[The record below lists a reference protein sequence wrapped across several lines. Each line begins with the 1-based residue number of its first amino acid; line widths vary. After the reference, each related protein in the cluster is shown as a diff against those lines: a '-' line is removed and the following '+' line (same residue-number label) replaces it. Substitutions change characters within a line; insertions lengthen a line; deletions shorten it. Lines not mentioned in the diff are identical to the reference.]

1 MGNRFRPMCREARYF
16 GSLREPRST
25 ITAWA
30 LHRVPCKVLAKLG
43 FVRLYRYPMSR
54 LPIFLLVISTA
65 WAHAQYGSTRNSSSP
80 TAGKPIPNHDV
91 PKPPS
96 AGGSDQPSTTF
107 KVSVKLVNV
116 YTTVVDQ
123 HGAPVANL
131 KKEDFAIT
139 EDGVAEK
146 IAVFQR
152 ESELPLS
159 IAIAIDASGSTKKDL
174 KLETDSARRFAHD
187 ILRPIDVLSVYSFS
201 EDINQVVPF
210 TADLKR
216 IDRGI
221 NDITPGSATALYDTI
236 YLASGALMKREGRK
250 VMVLITDGGDTY
262 SKIGYQEAMR
272 AATQSEV
279 LLYSI
284 IMVPVEQS
292 AGRDTGGEHALI
304 QLSRDTGGKHYYAK
318 DLSQLDV
325 AFRQI
330 SDELRT
336 QYLIGYYPSR
346 RLASSD
352 FRKIDVEL
360 VPTVPNANTLQVRH
374 RVGYYTSPLE

>member
-1 MGNRFRPMCREARYF
+1 MRAAQ
-16 GSLREPRST
+16 L
-25 ITAWA
+25 
-30 LHRVPCKVLAKLG
+30 LAKAE
-43 FVRLYRYPMSR
+43 FIRLKLYPMPR
-54 LPIFLLVISTA
+54 LAAFLLAFSCCFA
-65 WAHAQYGSTRNSSSP
+65 FGQYGSVRDQSSP
-80 TAGKPIPNHDV
+80 QGKPIPNRNV
-91 PKPPS
+91 PKPPN
-96 AGGSDQPSTTF
+96 AGQNTSSDSSDQSSTTF
-107 KVSVKLVNV
+107 KVNVKLVNI

-131 KKEDFAIT
+131 TQNDFRVT
-139 EDGVAEK
+139 EDGNPEK
-146 IAVFQR
+146 IAVFQK

-159 IAIAIDASGSTKKDL
+159 IVIAIDASGSTKKDL
-174 KLETDSARRFAHD
+174 RLETDSARRFAHD

-210 TADLKR
+210 TSDLRK

-221 NDITPGSATALYDTI
+221 GDITPGSATALYDTI
-236 YLASGALMKREGRK
+236 YLASSDLVKRQGRK

-262 SKIGYQEAMR
+262 SKYDYQQAMR

-284 IMVPVEQS
+284 IIMPVEQS

-304 QLSRDTGGKHYYAK
+304 QLSKDTGGKHYYAK

-360 VPTVPNANTLQVRH
+360 APTVPQADTLQVRH
-374 RVGYYTSPLE
+374 RSGYYTSPLE

>member
-1 MGNRFRPMCREARYF
+1 MLSIF
-16 GSLREPRST
+16 GFKRLNTHTMLRL
-25 ITAWA
+25 AA
-30 LHRVPCKVLAKLG
+30 LFLAFG
-43 FVRLYRYPMSR
+43 AIAVF
-54 LPIFLLVISTA
+54 
-65 WAHAQYGSTRNSSSP
+65 AQDNSSP
-80 TAGKPIPNHDV
+80 QTPPAGKPIPNHTV

-96 AGGSDQPSTTF
+96 AGGSNSSEQPQPTF
-107 KVSVKLVNV
+107 KVNVKLVNV
-116 YTTVVDQ
+116 YTTVVDE
-123 HGAPVANL
+123 HGAPIANL
-131 KKEDFAIT
+131 KKEDFVLT
-139 EDGVAEK
+139 EDDTPEK

-159 IAIAIDASGSTKKDL
+159 IVIAIDASGSTKKDL

-187 ILRPIDVLSVYSFS
+187 IVRPIDVLSVYSFS
-201 EDINQVVPF
+201 EDVNEVVPF
-210 TADLKR
+210 TSDLKL

-221 NDITPGSATALYDTI
+221 NNIVPGSATALYDTI
-236 YLASGALMKREGRK
+236 YLASRTLLKRQGRK

-262 SKIGYQEAMR
+262 SKIDYQEAVR
-272 AATQSEV
+272 AATQSET

-318 DLSQLDV
+318 DLTQLDV
-325 AFRQI
+325 AFKQI

-346 RLASSD
+346 RLAGSD
-352 FRKIDVEL
+352 FRKIDIQL
-360 VPTVPNANTLQVRH
+360 APTVPNADTLQVRH
-374 RVGYYTSPLE
+374 RAGYYTSPLE

>member
-1 MGNRFRPMCREARYF
+1 M
-16 GSLREPRST
+16 
-25 ITAWA
+25 
-30 LHRVPCKVLAKLG
+30 LAIPA
-43 FVRLYRYPMSR
+43 FSRLYKNPMPR
-54 LPIFLLVISTA
+54 FAFLFLALATTVA
-65 WAHAQYGSTRNSSSP
+65 FAQDNSSTQAP
-80 TAGKPIPNHDV
+80 AGRPIPNRTV

-96 AGGSDQPSTTF
+96 AGGSSSRTSTDQPSPTF

-116 YTTVVDQ
+116 FTTVVDE
-123 HGAPVANL
+123 HGTPIANL
-131 KKEDFAIT
+131 KKEDFSVL
-139 EDGVAEK
+139 EDGNPEK
-146 IAVFQR
+146 IALFQR

-159 IAIAIDASGSTKKDL
+159 IVIAIDASGSTKKDL
-174 KLETDSARRFAHD
+174 KLETDSAKRFAHD
-187 ILRPIDVLSVYSFS
+187 IVRPIDVLSVYSFS
-201 EDINQVVPF
+201 EDINEVVPF
-210 TADLKR
+210 TSDLKR

-221 NDITPGSATALYDTI
+221 GEIVPGSATALYDTI
-236 YLASGALMKREGRK
+236 YLASKNLMKREGRK

-262 SKIGYQEAMR
+262 SKIGYQEAVR

-336 QYLIGYYPSR
+336 QYLIGYYPSQR
-346 RLASSD
+346 MASSD
-352 FRKIDVEL
+352 FRKIDVQL
-360 VPTVPNANTLQVRH
+360 APSVPNANALQVRH

>member
-1 MGNRFRPMCREARYF
+1 MLAISAFR
-16 GSLREPRST
+16 
-25 ITAWA
+25 
-30 LHRVPCKVLAKLG
+30 
-43 FVRLYRYPMSR
+43 RLYKQPMPR
-54 LPIFLLVISTA
+54 LSLLLLTFATA
-65 WAHAQYGSTRNSSSP
+65 VAFGQDGSSP
-80 TAGKPIPNHDV
+80 QPPAGRPIPNRQV
-91 PKPPS
+91 PRPPS
-96 AGGSDQPSTTF
+96 AGGVKNNAQSDQPTF

-116 YTTVVDQ
+116 YTTVVDE

-131 KKEDFAIT
+131 KKEDFNLT
-139 EDGVAEK
+139 EDDNPEK

-159 IAIAIDASGSTKKDL
+159 IVIAIDSSGSTKKDL

-201 EDINQVVPF
+201 EDINEVVPF
-210 TADLKR
+210 TSDLKR

-221 NDITPGSATALYDTI
+221 GEIIPGSATALYDTV
-236 YLASGALMKREGRK
+236 YLASKNLMKRDGRK

-262 SKIGYQEAMR
+262 SKIDYKEAVR

-304 QLSRDTGGKHYYAK
+304 QISRDTGGKHYYAK
-318 DLSQLDV
+318 DLPQLDV
-325 AFRQI
+325 AFKQI

-352 FRKIDVEL
+352 FRKIEL
-360 VPTVPNANTLQVRH
+360 QLSPTVPNANTLQVRH

>member
-1 MGNRFRPMCREARYF
+1 M
-16 GSLREPRST
+16 
-25 ITAWA
+25 
-30 LHRVPCKVLAKLG
+30 LAIS
-43 FVRLYRYPMSR
+43 VVTRLYQYPMPR
-54 LPIFLLVISTA
+54 LALCILTLVSA
-65 WAHAQYGSTRNSSSP
+65 VAFAQDSP
-80 TAGKPIPNHDV
+80 SPQQPSGRPIPNRQV
-91 PKPPS
+91 PRPPS
-96 AGGSDQPSTTF
+96 AGGAKNNAQSDQPTF

-116 YTTVVDQ
+116 YTTVVDE
-123 HGAPVANL
+123 HGAPIANL
-131 KKEDFAIT
+131 KQADFNVT
-139 EDGVAEK
+139 EDGNAEK
-146 IAVFQR
+146 IALFQK

-159 IAIAIDASGSTKKDL
+159 IVIGIDASGSTKKDL
-174 KLETDSARRFAHD
+174 KLETDSAKRFAHD

-201 EDINQVVPF
+201 EDINEVVPF

-221 NDITPGSATALYDTI
+221 GEIVPGSATALYDTI
-236 YLASGALMKREGRK
+236 YLASRNLMKRDGRK

-262 SKIGYQEAMR
+262 SKIDYQAAVR

-318 DLSQLDV
+318 DLGQLDV
-325 AFRQI
+325 AFKQI

-352 FRKIDVEL
+352 FRSIEVRL
-360 VPTVPNANTLQVRH
+360 SPTVPNVNALQVRH

>member
-1 MGNRFRPMCREARYF
+1 M
-16 GSLREPRST
+16 
-25 ITAWA
+25 
-30 LHRVPCKVLAKLG
+30 LAISA
-43 FVRLYRYPMSR
+43 VTRLYHYPMPR
-54 LPIFLLVISTA
+54 LALCFLAVISA
-65 WAHAQYGSTRNSSSP
+65 VASVQESP
-80 TAGKPIPNHDV
+80 SPQQPAGRPIPNRQV
-91 PKPPS
+91 PRPPS
-96 AGGSDQPSTTF
+96 AGGAKKNAQADQPTF

-116 YTTVVDQ
+116 YTTVVDE
-123 HGAPVANL
+123 HGAPIANL
-131 KKEDFAIT
+131 KQTDFNVT
-139 EDGVAEK
+139 EDGNPEK
-146 IAVFQR
+146 IALFQR

-159 IAIAIDASGSTKKDL
+159 IVIGIDASGSTKKDL
-174 KLETDSARRFAHD
+174 KLETDSAKRFAHD

-201 EDINQVVPF
+201 EDINEVVPF
-210 TADLKR
+210 TSDLKR
-216 IDRGI
+216 IDHGI
-221 NDITPGSATALYDTI
+221 GEIVPGSATALYDTI
-236 YLASGALMKREGRK
+236 YLASKNLMKRDGRK

-262 SKIGYQEAMR
+262 SKIDYQEAVR

-325 AFRQI
+325 AFKQI

-352 FRKIDVEL
+352 FRKIEVEL
-360 VPTVPNANTLQVRH
+360 APTVPNASTLQVRH

>member
-1 MGNRFRPMCREARYF
+1 M
-16 GSLREPRST
+16 
-25 ITAWA
+25 
-30 LHRVPCKVLAKLG
+30 LAIFQEK
-43 FVRLYRYPMSR
+43 RLYKDPMPR
-54 LPIFLLVISTA
+54 IFALLLILLTSFA
-65 WAHAQYGSTRNSSSP
+65 FAQDNSQAPPPS
-80 TAGKPIPNHDV
+80 GKPIPNHSV
-91 PKPPS
+91 PRPPS
-96 AGGSDQPSTTF
+96 AGGTSTDQPSTTF

-116 YTTVVDQ
+116 FTTVVDE
-123 HGAPVANL
+123 HGAPIGNL
-131 KKEDFAIT
+131 KKEDFNVL
-139 EDGVAEK
+139 EDGNPEK
-146 IAVFQR
+146 IALFQK
-152 ESELPLS
+152 ESELPLT

-174 KLETDSARRFAHD
+174 KLETDSAKRFAHD
-187 ILRPIDVLSVYSFS
+187 ILRPIDKLSVYAFS
-201 EDINQVVPF
+201 EDINQVVPY
-210 TADLKR
+210 TSDLKR

-221 NDITPGSATALYDTI
+221 GDIAPGSATALYDTI
-236 YLASGALMKREGRK
+236 YLASRDLMQRQGRK

-262 SKIGYQEAMR
+262 SKTDYKEAVR

-279 LLYSI
+279 ILYSI

-304 QLSRDTGGKHYYAK
+304 QLSRDTGGKHYYAAA
-318 DLSQLDV
+318 LSQLDV
-325 AFRQI
+325 AFKQI

-360 VPTVPNANTLQVRH
+360 SPSVPNASNLQVRH

>member
-1 MGNRFRPMCREARYF
+1 M
-16 GSLREPRST
+16 
-25 ITAWA
+25 
-30 LHRVPCKVLAKLG
+30 LAISA
-43 FVRLYRYPMSR
+43 VIRLYKYPMPR
-54 LPIFLLVISTA
+54 LVLCLLALVSA
-65 WAHAQYGSTRNSSSP
+65 VAFAQDSP
-80 TAGKPIPNHDV
+80 SPQQPAGRPIPNRQV
-91 PKPPS
+91 PRPPS
-96 AGGSDQPSTTF
+96 AGGAKNNAQTDQPTF

-116 YTTVVDQ
+116 YTTVVDE
-123 HGAPVANL
+123 HGAPIANL
-131 KKEDFAIT
+131 KQADFNVT
-139 EDGVAEK
+139 EDGNPEK
-146 IAVFQR
+146 IALFQK

-159 IAIAIDASGSTKKDL
+159 IVMGIDASGSTKKDL
-174 KLETDSARRFAHD
+174 KLETDSAKRFAHD

-201 EDINQVVPF
+201 EDINEVVPF

-216 IDRGI
+216 IDHGI
-221 NDITPGSATALYDTI
+221 GEIVPGSATALYDTI
-236 YLASGALMKREGRK
+236 YLASKNLMKRDGRK

-262 SKIGYQEAMR
+262 SKIDYQAAVR

-325 AFRQI
+325 AFKQI

-352 FRKIDVEL
+352 FRTIEVKL
-360 VPTVPNANTLQVRH
+360 APTVSNVNALQVRH